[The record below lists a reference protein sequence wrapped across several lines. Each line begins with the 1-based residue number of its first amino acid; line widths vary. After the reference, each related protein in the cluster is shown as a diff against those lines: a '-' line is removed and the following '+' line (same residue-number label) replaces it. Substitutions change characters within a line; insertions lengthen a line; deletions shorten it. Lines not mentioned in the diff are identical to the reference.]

1 MIIVILCLSHSY
13 ILNTCVDPPHDQ
25 PVTSVTFQTQKPHTT
40 KTHTLNHSSHGY
52 DGVTNEVSNQI
63 PLLVST
69 SLDGRFKT
77 WVLVD
82 WEGEKKGGVVPS
94 WACRSVGYYHG
105 LSCLGSAFCEDGS
118 LLALNFKK
126 VVSDFYK
133 FICIDILI
141 CACCIKIVCWDTHLF
156 ISNIRSAIIYLFC
169 LPVCNGVGPSHM

>member
-1 MIIVILCLSHSY
+1 MIIVILYLSHSY
-13 ILNTCVDPPHDQ
+13 TLNTCVDPPHDQ
-25 PVTSVTFQTQKPHTT
+25 PVTSVSFQTQRPHIT
-40 KTHTLNHSSHGY
+40 KTHSLNHSSQGY
-52 DGVTNEVSNQI
+52 DDVTNEASNQI

-82 WEGEKKGGVVPS
+82 WEGEEEGEKKGGVVPS

-126 VVSDFYK
+126 VV
-133 FICIDILI
+133 
-141 CACCIKIVCWDTHLF
+141 TGLF
-156 ISNIRSAIIYLFC
+156 VLTS
-169 LPVCNGVGPSHM
+169 